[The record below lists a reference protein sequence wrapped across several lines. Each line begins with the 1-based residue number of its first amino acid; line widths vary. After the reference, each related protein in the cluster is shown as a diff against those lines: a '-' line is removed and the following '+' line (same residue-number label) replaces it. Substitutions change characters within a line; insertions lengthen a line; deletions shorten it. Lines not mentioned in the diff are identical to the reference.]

1 MSAKLGEPPP
11 IQPTNGKRGLL
22 RIGSSAANTQIFRR
36 VLEKMSGETVIGP
49 GDAEPEPG
57 AAAGEPRSRNGEPEP
72 EFSAVADKPRSEA
85 RNMSPASAEELEPS
99 PDPVSA
105 LRQLAIAA
113 EPDLVA
119 AAIPEPVALPKR
131 KAKPKESESR
141 PAPTKRAAASWPPK
155 LPSKDP
161 DWDDSLEA
169 NE

>member
-1 MSAKLGEPPP
+1 
-11 IQPTNGKRGLL
+11 
-22 RIGSSAANTQIFRR
+22 
-36 VLEKMSGETVIGP
+36 VLEKMSGETVIGV
-49 GDAEPEPG
+49 
-57 AAAGEPRSRNGEPEP
+57 GEPEP
-72 EFSAVADKPRSEA
+72 DFAAAADKLLSEA
-85 RNMSPASAEELEPS
+85 RNSSPATAEELEPS

-119 AAIPEPVALPKR
+119 EAIPEPVVLPKR
-131 KAKPKESESR
+131 KSKPKEAEPR

-155 LPSKDP
+155 LPSRDP